1 MKATLA
7 LADDHVLLR
16 NGLAAL
22 LRDYGYTVL
31 FEADNG
37 AHFIEKVKTIAVP
50 QVVLMDINMP
60 VMDGFETTAWL
71 KQHHPETKVLALSM
85 LDDET
90 TVIRMIQA
98 GARGYVLKD
107 SDPEELHKAIQAV
120 LQKGFYHSE
129 LVSGKLFQ
137 ALSQKDGSES
147 HLFRLKLN
155 DKEMEFLKWTCTDFS
170 YKEIA
175 DKMGVSPRTVD
186 GYRDALHEKL
196 EVKSR
201 VGIVLLAIKNG
212 IVKV

>member
-22 LRDYGYTVL
+22 LRDYGYPVL

-37 AHFIEKVKTIAVP
+37 VHFIEKLKTVAVP

-60 VMDGFETTAWL
+60 VMDGFETAAWL
-71 KQHHPETKVLALSM
+71 KQHRPQIKVLALSM

-90 TVIRMIQA
+90 SIIRMIQA

-107 SDPEELHKAIQAV
+107 SDPDELHTAIQAV

-137 ALSQKDGSES
+137 ALSHKDVGENQILRS
-147 HLFRLKLN
+147 KLN
-155 DKEMEFLKWTCTDFS
+155 EKEMEFLKWTCTDFS

-175 DKMGVSPRTVD
+175 HKMGVSPRTVD

-201 VGIVLLAIKNG
+201 VGMVLLAIKNG
-212 IVKV
+212 VVKV